1 MKILHLIG
9 GGDVG
14 GAKTHVLSL
23 LAGLQKEPECE
34 VLLVS
39 LREGSFAEEAQ
50 SMAIPTEVISSGNII
65 KDFHTLRLLY
75 ERGGFD
81 IVHCHGAKANMMG
94 TWLKIVK
101 RATVVTTVHSDY
113 RLDYLGRPLGN
124 LVYGNINRIAL
135 RIIKNR
141 ICVSDPVAH
150 LLLSRGFSPYGL
162 FSIYN
167 GLDFNIPA
175 RELDRKA
182 FLKSYGLTVAN
193 GDVVCGIAARLDPVK
208 DISTLLRAFVHTP
221 QHMKL
226 IVAGDGDQKDALS
239 ALADSLGISDRVCFA
254 GWVDDI
260 EAFYRSIDINLLTS
274 LSETF
279 PYAVTEGARC
289 KLATIS
295 TKVGGIPL
303 LIDHGVNGFLFD
315 PGDAD
320 TLAELLIKLGC
331 DADLREIFGER
342 IYKKA
347 AENFSIEVTIAKQI
361 EIYNVLLRRRDRKL
375 KRYGVTIC
383 GSYGKNNAGDDAI
396 LEAIVSEITDIDPD
410 LRIRVLSRTPKK
422 TRLNYRVDSLYTF
435 NPFALFRAFRQSKLY
450 INGGGNLIQDITS
463 TRSLLFY
470 LYTIWLGRHLGCKVM
485 MYGCGIGPVTRS
497 ANRKRTARVLNRC
510 VDFITLRE
518 PDSQE
523 ELKRLGV
530 SKPEIILSA
539 DPALILS
546 PSSESEIESAMISNG
561 LSPDGSYIAFM
572 LRDWPTFS
580 QKAEIFGRAADLA
593 YEKYGVVPIF
603 IPLER
608 GKDEAACKQACKDMK
623 LNEPLIIKTP
633 EKTSTLIG
641 MLSKMDVV
649 VSMRLHGLIFAA
661 GQGVPLVGVSYDTK
675 VRSFLHYM
683 EQDLC
688 VSIDELN
695 EDELISLI
703 DRAIK
708 KDRDELRK
716 AVSKLREIEYKNRET
731 ALILL
736 SKQ

>member
-1 MKILHLIG
+1 MKVLHLIG

-23 LAGLQKEPECE
+23 LTGLQKQAGCE
-34 VLLVS
+34 ILLVS
-39 LREGSFAEEAQ
+39 LREGPFAEEAR
-50 SMAIPTEVISSGNII
+50 SLGIPTEVVSSGNII
-65 KDFHTLRLLY
+65 KDFFTLRLLY

-94 TWLKIVK
+94 SWLKISG

-141 ICVSDPVAH
+141 ICVSDPVAE

-167 GLDFNIPA
+167 GLDFNIPP
-175 RELDRKA
+175 RDIDRRA
-182 FLKSYGLTVAN
+182 FLKTCGLEVSD

-208 DISTLLRAFVHTP
+208 DIQTLLRAFVQTP
-221 QHMKL
+221 RHMKL
-226 IVAGDGDQKDALS
+226 VIAGDGAQKGELTS
-239 ALADSLGISDRVCFA
+239 LAEALGISDRVCFA
-254 GWVDDI
+254 GWIDDI

-274 LSETF
+274 LFETF

-289 KLATIS
+289 RLATIS

-303 LIDHGVNGFLFD
+303 LIDHGVNGYLFD

-320 TLAELLIKLGC
+320 TLAKLLVRLGSDAELR
-331 DADLREIFGER
+331 AVFGER
-342 IYKKA
+342 IYRKA
-347 AENFSIEVTIAKQI
+347 AENFSIEATISRQV
-361 EIYNVLLRRRDRKL
+361 EIYNVLLRRRARDL
-375 KRYGVTIC
+375 KRHGVTIC

-396 LEAIVSEITDIDPD
+396 LEAIVSEMTDIDPD

-422 TRLNYRVDSLYTF
+422 TRLKYRVDTLYTF
-435 NPFALFRAFRQSKLY
+435 NPFAHIRAFRRSRLY

-470 LYTIWLGRHLGCKVM
+470 LYTIWLGKLLGCKVM
-485 MYGCGIGPVTRS
+485 MYGCGIGPVSRPS
-497 ANRKRTARVLNRC
+497 NRRRTARVLDRC
-510 VDFITLRE
+510 VDSITLRE
-518 PDSQE
+518 PDSRE

-530 SKPEIILSA
+530 SRPEIVLSA

-546 PSSESEIESAMISNG
+546 PSSDSETDSAMISNG
-561 LSPDGSYIAFM
+561 LSPGCRYIAFI
-572 LRDWPTFS
+572 LRNWPSYS
-580 QKAEIFGRAADLA
+580 QKAEIFGRAADYA
-593 YEKYGVVPIF
+593 FEKHGLVPIF
-603 IPLER
+603 VPLER
-608 GKDEAACKQACKDMK
+608 GKDEAACMMACNGLK
-623 LNEPLIIKTP
+623 LAKPFIISTP
-633 EKTSTLIG
+633 EKTSTLLGI
-641 MLSKMDVV
+641 LSRMDAV

-675 VRSFLHYM
+675 VRSFLNYM

-688 VSIDELN
+688 ISIEDLN
-695 EDELISLI
+695 EHELISLI
-703 DRAIK
+703 DRALK

-716 AVSKLREIEYKNRET
+716 SVSKLREIEYRNREV
-731 ALILL
+731 
-736 SKQ
+736 

>member
-1 MKILHLIG
+1 MKVLHLIG

-23 LAGLQKEPECE
+23 LAGLRKEPGCE

-39 LREGSFAEEAQ
+39 LRDGPFAEEAK
-50 SMAIPTEVISSGNII
+50 SMAIPTEVVSSGNII
-65 KDFHTLRLLY
+65 KDLHTLRLLY

-94 TWLKIVK
+94 SWLKILK
-101 RATVVTTVHSDY
+101 HATVVTTVHSDY
-113 RLDYLGRPLGN
+113 RLDYLGRPFGA

-135 RIIKNR
+135 RFIKNR
-141 ICVSDPVAH
+141 ICVSEPVVD
-150 LLLSRGFSPYGL
+150 LLLSRGFSPYGI

-167 GLDFNIPA
+167 GLDFNVPP
-175 RELDRKA
+175 RETDRNA
-182 FLKSYGLTVAN
+182 FLKSCGLTVSD

-208 DISTLLRAFVHTP
+208 DISTLLRAFVQTP
-221 QHMKL
+221 KHMKL
-226 IVAGDGDQKDALS
+226 VIAGDGAQKSALS

-279 PYAVTEGARC
+279 SYVVTEGARC

-303 LIDHGVNGFLFD
+303 LIDHGVNGYLFD
-315 PGDAD
+315 PGDVE
-320 TLAELLIKLGC
+320 TLASLLVKLGS
-331 DADLREIFGER
+331 DADLRTTFGER

-361 EIYNVLLRRRDRKL
+361 EIYNVLLRRKERSL
-375 KRYGVTIC
+375 KRYGVTVC

-396 LEAIVSEITDIDPD
+396 LEAMVSEISDIDPD
-410 LRIRVLSRTPKK
+410 IRVRVLSRTPKK
-422 TRLNYRVDSLYTF
+422 TRLNYRVDTLYTF
-435 NPFALFRAFRQSKLY
+435 NPFALIRAFRKSKLY

-470 LYTIWLGRHLGCKVM
+470 LYTIWLGKLLGCKVM
-485 MYGCGIGPVTRS
+485 MYGCGIGPVIRPS
-497 ANRKRTARVLNRC
+497 NRRRTARVINRC
-510 VDFITLRE
+510 VDIITLRE
-518 PDSQE
+518 PESRE

-530 SKPEIILSA
+530 SGPEVILSA

-546 PSSESEIESAMISNG
+546 PSSDSETESAMISNG
-561 LSPDGSYIAFM
+561 LSPGGRYIAFM
-572 LRDWPTFS
+572 LRDWPSFPE
-580 QKAEIFGRAADLA
+580 KAKIFGMAADYA
-593 YEKYGVVPIF
+593 YEKYGLVPVF

-608 GKDEAACKQACKDMK
+608 GKDEAASGLASGCMK
-623 LNEPLIIKTP
+623 KARPHIVNTP
-633 EKTSTLIG
+633 EKTGTLLG
-641 MLSKMDVV
+641 MLARMEVV

-675 VRSFLHYM
+675 VSSFLKYM

-688 VSIDELN
+688 ISIEDLN
-695 EDELISLI
+695 FEALTALI
-703 DRAIK
+703 DKAME

-716 AVSKLREIEYKNRET
+716 AISKLREIEYRNRET
-731 ALILL
+731 ALMLL
-736 SKQ
+736 SGQ